1 LGHLAEPYRRAAV
14 AYAAYGCVYL
24 AGAVIQLTPERQR
37 DFFGFVPWWV
47 FYVAGAALVAGLPV
61 LIWRRRMWFT
71 RILAFFPVIKAVTLL
86 IQQGKLVG
94 QGEPTVPYSWFFAVV
109 AMTAGVLL
117 FRAGWGP
124 QSTSVQ

>member
-1 LGHLAEPYRRAAV
+1 MGHLAEPYRRAAV

-86 IQQGKLVG
+86 IQQDNSDRGTG
-94 QGEPTVPYSWFFAVV
+94 
-109 AMTAGVLL
+109 MTAGRKQTGIILTVVI
-117 FRAGWGP
+117 FTQNG
-124 QSTSVQ
+124 